1 MSEKVFEV
9 DPEVE
14 LDPQGTAAF
23 GGDLGDFVVGE
34 VALLQV
40 HPVNVLTPSSNPAY
54 CAKMVSQSM
63 LYPLGSLILNF
74 GTRPQRSCGGS
85 ASAVRLLRHRFS
97 FFAF

>member
-1 MSEKVFEV
+1 MSDKVLEV

-14 LDPQGTAAF
+14 LDPQGTKAF

-74 GTRPQRSCGGS
+74 GTRPQRSSGGS

-97 FFAF
+97 FYAF